1 MSEPR
6 TGGCLCG
13 AVRFAVA
20 GPLGGEAGTITVCHC
35 AMCRLAGGLGVAVV
49 PTTAAGF
56 EVTAGA
62 ELVREYE
69 SSPGKRRAF
78 CSNCGAGLYS
88 RRDDRPDALRL
99 RLGALDSSADLRI
112 GAHIHTER
120 APAWSLGDDAPR
132 YPGVEPGRR

>member
-1 MSEPR
+1 VSEPR

-112 GAHIHTER
+112 GAHIHTEG